1 MTEIAEAENTEAE
14 VRRPFPL
21 AARCPFGAP
30 AEYAELRKTEPVS
43 KVTVAVNGRPAWLFT
58 KYDLIRQILSDPR
71 LSANIK
77 LPGYPIPINVDDAYV
92 QTVRRGLFNLDG
104 HDHAVQRR
112 LLGPEFSVKTLE
124 KLRPRIQSIVDGYI
138 DRMIEQGGP
147 VDLVA
152 ALSIPMPSQV
162 VCEILGIPFQDREV
176 FQKWSGTLMNSAT
189 LPEEQIRIIGQMEE
203 YLGKQIAE
211 KAANPGD
218 DLPSRVLEKNEREGH
233 GLTHEDIAW
242 MTNVLNGAAHETT
255 ANNLTLGVL
264 ALLQHPDQ
272 LAEFKAD
279 PSLAPKVVEE
289 VLRYA
294 STNDWGTSRVA
305 TEDIEIGGVLIRA
318 GDGII
323 TSRVAANY
331 DDEAFE
337 DPSTFDI
344 HRGASSHL
352 AFGYGPHGCVAQNLA
367 RLELQIALTTLFT
380 RIPELRLDVPAVEL
394 RVREDALI
402 HGIHELPVTW

>member
-1 MTEIAEAENTEAE
+1 M
-14 VRRPFPL
+14 
-21 AARCPFGAP
+21 
-30 AEYAELRKTEPVS
+30 S

-58 KYDLIRQILSDPR
+58 RYDLIRQILSDPR

-77 LPGYPIPINVDDAYV
+77 LPGYPIPINVDDSYV
-92 QTVRRGLFNLDG
+92 QSVRRGLFNLDG
-104 HDHAVQRR
+104 QEHAVQRR

-124 KLRPRIQSIVDGYI
+124 KLRPRIQSVVDDYI
-138 DRMIEQGGP
+138 NRMLEQGGP
-147 VDLVA
+147 VDLVR

-176 FQKWSGTLMNSAT
+176 FQNWSGTLMNSST
-189 LPEEQIRIIGQMEE
+189 GPEEQIRILGQMEE

-218 DLPSRVLEKNEREGH
+218 DLPSRVIAKNEREGH
-233 GLTHEDIAW
+233 GLSLEDIAW

-264 ALLQHPDQ
+264 ALLQHPEQ
-272 LAEFKAD
+272 LAEFKSD

-289 VLRYA
+289 VLRYS

-318 GDGII
+318 GEGII
-323 TSRVAANY
+323 TSRVAGNY
-331 DDEAFE
+331 DDGVFE
-337 DPSTFDI
+337 NPEVFDI
-344 HRGASSHL
+344 HRGTSNHL
-352 AFGYGPHGCVAQNLA
+352 AFGYGVHGCVAQNLA

-380 RIPELRLDVPAVEL
+380 RIPDLRLATPAEEL
-394 RVREDALI
+394 RVREHALI